1 MSEINKLFISKNTKI
16 KDCLKILDEAVK
28 YHIALVVDEFGRL
41 EGAVTDGDVRRGLLK
56 KVNLNDPVS
65 KIMNSKPIT
74 LKDSTDKDKIA
85 KFLKEKSLRQ
95 IILTDENS
103 RVSNVVT
110 VDCLFTKSAKPNKVF
125 LMAGGLGSR
134 LRPLTNDIPKPMLQ
148 VGGSPILQTIIEKFI
163 DEGFQDFYLSVNYKK
178 EIIQEH
184 FQDGS
189 EFECN
194 IKYIEENKRM
204 GTAGALSLLDE
215 IPDEPMVVM
224 NGDLLTRVKF
234 ENILDFHNNSNA
246 IATMGIRE
254 YNFQVPFGVVNI
266 DGSEITD
273 ISEKPNHKFFVNAGF
288 YVLSPEAISRIPK
301 DEFYD
306 MPTLFDDLRDEDK
319 KTVAFPVREY
329 WIDIGRKEELDKAN
343 EEYNSIFIKKV

>member
-1 MSEINKLFISKNTKI
+1 MSEITKLFINKNAKI
-16 KDCLKILDEAVK
+16 KDCLKILDNAVK
-28 YHIALVVDEFGRL
+28 YHIALAVDEFGRL
-41 EGAVTDGDVRRGLLK
+41 EGSVTDGDVRRGLLN
-56 KVNLNDPVS
+56 KVNLDDPVS
-65 KIMNSKPIT
+65 KIMNNKPVT
-74 LKDSTDKDKIA
+74 LQENSDKNEIA
-85 KFLKEKSLRQ
+85 KFLKEKNLRQ
-95 IILTDENS
+95 IILTDKNS
-103 RVSNVVT
+103 KVSNVVT
-110 VDCLFTKSAKPNKVF
+110 IDCLFAKSAKKNKVF

-148 VGGSPILQTIIEKFI
+148 VGGRPILQTIIEKFI

-189 EFECN
+189 EFGCN
-194 IKYIEENKRM
+194 IKYIEETKRM
-204 GTAGALSLLDE
+204 GTAGALSLLDN
-215 IPDEPMVVM
+215 IPSEPMIVM

-234 ENILDFHNNSNA
+234 ENILDFHNNSKS

-266 DGSEITD
+266 DGSEIVD
-273 ISEKPNHKFFVNAGF
+273 ISEKPSHKFFVNAGF
-288 YVLSPEAISRIPK
+288 YVLSPEAIAKIPK

-306 MPTLFDDLRDEDK
+306 MPTLFDDLRYSDE
-319 KTVAFPVREY
+319 KTVAFPIREY